1 MKFGFYLPHH
11 GPTAQPKA
19 LIRIAQ
25 QGDQLGFDSMVVG
38 DHIVVPKTVNSSYP
52 YSVGNQMPWGD
63 SGDHLEQLT
72 QLTFLAGV
80 TERIRIVPSVM
91 IVPYR
96 NAVLTAKILST
107 MDVLSEGRLVV
118 GVGVGWLEEEF
129 WAVDAPPFSER
140 GAITNEYILAFKEL
154 WTNDNPTFD
163 GKYVKF
169 SDITMSPKPVQKP
182 HPPIWVG
189 GQSRPAIRRAVELGN
204 AWHPVGAT
212 PAAPLEPEE
221 MSSKLDY
228 LRSHAE
234 KIGRDPSEVEVA
246 MKAPLYDTDVT
257 SGESR
262 RRFGGSA
269 EQILEDVR
277 VYADLGVSHLI
288 FDIRSDDLSHTLE
301 RMTWLAE
308 EVAAKA

>member
-11 GPTAQPKA
+11 GPTSQPKA
-19 LIRIAQ
+19 LIQIAQ
-25 QGDQLGFDSMVVG
+25 QGDRLGFDSMVVG
-38 DHIVVPKTVNSSYP
+38 DHIVVPQTVKSSYP
-52 YSVGNQMPWGD
+52 YSVGSELPWGE

-96 NAVLTAKILST
+96 NPVLTAKILST

-129 WAVDAPPFSER
+129 WAVDAPPFAER
-140 GAITNEYILAFKEL
+140 GAITNEYIRAFKEL
-154 WTNDNPTFD
+154 WTNDTPAFE
-163 GKYVKF
+163 GKYVQF

-204 AWHPVGAT
+204 AWHPIGAT

-221 MSSKLDY
+221 MASNLDY
-228 LRSHAE
+228 LRNHAD
-234 KIGRDPSEVEVA
+234 KIGRNPSEVEVA
-246 MKAPLYDTDVT
+246 MKAPLYDTNLT

-277 VYADLGVSHLI
+277 IYADLGVSHLI
-288 FDIRSDDLSHTLE
+288 FDIRSADLSHTLE
-301 RMTWLAE
+301 RMNWLAE